1 MKQNDQLHG
10 TDVTLPLQIL
20 NPDNQGHT
28 ALYLAT
34 ASQSPQS
41 FECMVEMLSDFP
53 ELCISKMMLR
63 SIALIV

>member
-1 MKQNDQLHG
+1 MRYYDMKQNDQLFG

-34 ASQSPQS
+34 ASQSP
-41 FECMVEMLSDFP
+41 
-53 ELCISKMMLR
+53 
-63 SIALIV
+63 